1 MIDSS
6 VTPLDETGSEIQDE
20 DVTSFQNETKQEAQ
34 DYLQDLEQDSDE
46 VENLS
51 EALEIVSAAVESM
64 RLSGLV
70 TLEEVASFESLKT
83 GVMLSDYDIAEHGGP
98 LNPSAYTVT
107 LEQGIN
113 TEFDLAMVLM
123 GKFFK
128 LTFKATERLT
138 GIVST
143 FLANKSVNSMKVIL
157 SRSISDSNK
166 LPSLKWSN
174 LTSDQQRKLIA
185 LTQSYTGISGV
196 GEKEVLS
203 TIAAVKNAST
213 GLEVMSKIYMP
224 KHSNIILP
232 LFYIPTS
239 DYQGVVNFFHK
250 HAQTIVPKIETQL
263 NVTIAEIGQIMDK
276 RDWVALSRFDVS
288 MYNQKDKEE
297 IYKLASHVKVDV
309 DRNKKFKKQLSRVYA
324 GTSLLFEFEKKKLA
338 NSPKFH
344 QSLPASVEALDKI
357 KDDVISIS
365 DTLHG
370 MSKKSESKAQMFAKD
385 FRKFRASKT
394 FKESLGQGHG
404 VNKYSNAAYARIMN
418 EIRDVAHLTSFM
430 SSLGIDVLKAYTGV
444 YTRVNKLNA
453 ETTKYIEQVIK
464 ITGAK

>member
-1 MIDSS
+1 MIESS
-6 VTPLDETGSEIQDE
+6 VTPLGDTGSEIED
-20 DVTSFQNETKQEAQ
+20 DVTSYQSETKQEAE
-34 DYLQDLEQDSDE
+34 DYIRDLEQDTDE

-98 LNPSAYTVT
+98 LNPNAYTVT

-174 LTSDQQRKLIA
+174 LTSDQQRKLIT

-196 GEKEVLS
+196 GEK
-203 TIAAVKNAST
+203 
-213 GLEVMSKIYMP
+213 
-224 KHSNIILP
+224 
-232 LFYIPTS
+232 
-239 DYQGVVNFFHK
+239 
-250 HAQTIVPKIETQL
+250 
-263 NVTIAEIGQIMDK
+263 
-276 RDWVALSRFDVS
+276 
-288 MYNQKDKEE
+288 
-297 IYKLASHVKVDV
+297 
-309 DRNKKFKKQLSRVYA
+309 
-324 GTSLLFEFEKKKLA
+324 
-338 NSPKFH
+338 
-344 QSLPASVEALDKI
+344 
-357 KDDVISIS
+357 
-365 DTLHG
+365 
-370 MSKKSESKAQMFAKD
+370 
-385 FRKFRASKT
+385 
-394 FKESLGQGHG
+394 
-404 VNKYSNAAYARIMN
+404 
-418 EIRDVAHLTSFM
+418 
-430 SSLGIDVLKAYTGV
+430 
-444 YTRVNKLNA
+444 
-453 ETTKYIEQVIK
+453 
-464 ITGAK
+464 